1 LRYKKLGRSGLLVSE
16 VCLGGMLFGEESARG
31 TPPEEAKRMVH
42 RYLDAGGNYIDTA
55 DHYGSGLA
63 EEIIGEAVE
72 GRRDE
77 VVLATKV
84 RYSDDPRGP
93 NYEGLSRYRVMRAV
107 EGSLRRLRTDHIDLY
122 TMGRLDPLTPMEET
136 LEAFDDLV
144 ASGKVRYVGFTNLE
158 ACRVAKAV
166 LTSDAEGW
174 ARFVAGQYQY
184 SLVERSIEHEFVPL
198 FLAEGIGLTCW
209 GPLGSGF
216 LSGKYRRGQ
225 RAAVAAPGRIA
236 DATEEYEEAW
246 ERRNTERNWRVIEAV
261 GEIAERHGASYP
273 QVALAWLTGRPA
285 VSSVILG
292 ARTGEQLEDNLAA
305 TGVDLTP
312 EEFTALDRA
321 STPDEPYPYRMIRR
335 YGVRGYAPRASR
347 PEGGGR

>member
-158 ACRVAKAV
+158 AWRVAKAV

-209 GPLGSGF
+209 GPLGGGF

-292 ARTGEQLEDNLAA
+292 AHRRAA
-305 TGVDLTP
+305 GGQPRRDRSGFDPRGVYGP
-312 EEFTALDRA
+312 RPRQHPRRALPVPHDPPVRRA
-321 STPDEPYPYRMIRR
+321 R
-335 YGVRGYAPRASR
+335 VRAARVA
-347 PEGGGR
+347 GGGR